1 MISGCKIWR
10 RAIKIKR
17 KPLLLPDFRPN
28 AGIQAAYRAELNRL
42 LRSVRNEALAL
53 VRDHWEEPERVE
65 PTRIAMD
72 SDLLARLIDHLLAR
86 WATRLTELP
95 KIIAEQFVGKT
106 LFHYDRRMQ
115 GALKKAGFTVNLQLT
130 DYTRQA
136 MRGAVGMNVGLI
148 KSIPNQY
155 LSDVQKYVWEAV
167 EGGFDLATLTDNLQH
182 AYHIG
187 RNRAKLIARDQANKV
202 HAVMEQARR
211 IELGI
216 SEAIWMHSAAAKEPR
231 QSHVKAN
238 GKKFDIKKGMYL
250 DGKWVLPG
258 QDINCGCTSRAL
270 IEW

>member
-1 MISGCKIWR
+1 M
-10 RAIKIKR
+10 KR
-17 KPLLLPDFRPN
+17 KPILLPDFRPN

-42 LRSVRNEALAL
+42 LRSVRNDVLEL
-53 VRDHWEEPERVE
+53 VRNHWEAPVRVE

-72 SDLLARLIDHLLAR
+72 SDLLARLIDQLLAK

-95 KIIAEQFVGKT
+95 KKIAEQFVGKT
-106 LFHYDRRMQ
+106 VFSYDRRMQ
-115 GALKKAGFTVNLQLT
+115 AALRKAGFTVNLQLT

-167 EGGFDLATLTDNLQH
+167 EGGFDLTTLTDNLQH

-187 RNRAKLIARDQANKV
+187 RNRAKLIARDQSNKV

-216 SEAIWMHSAAAKEPR
+216 TRAVWMHSAAAKEPR

-238 GKKFDIKKGMYL
+238 GKEFEIDKGMYL
-250 DGKWVLPG
+250 DGEWVLPG
-258 QDINCGCTSRAL
+258 QAINCGCTSRA
-270 IEW
+270 IIDF

>member
-1 MISGCKIWR
+1 M
-10 RAIKIKR
+10 KR
-17 KPLLLPDFRPN
+17 KPILLPDFRPN

-42 LRSVRNEALAL
+42 LRSVRNDVLEL
-53 VRDHWEEPERVE
+53 VRNHWETPERVE

-72 SDLLARLIDHLLAR
+72 SDLLARLIDQLLAK

-95 KIIAEQFVGKT
+95 KKIATEFVGKT
-106 LFHYDRRMQ
+106 VFAYDRRMQ
-115 GALKKAGFTVNLQLT
+115 AALRKAGFTVNLQLT

-187 RNRAKLIARDQANKV
+187 RNRAKLIARDQSNKV

-216 SEAIWMHSAAAKEPR
+216 TRAVWMHSAAAKEPR

-238 GKKFDIKKGMYL
+238 GKEFEIDKGMYL
-250 DGKWVLPG
+250 DGEWVLPG
-258 QDINCGCTSRAL
+258 QAINCGCTSRA
-270 IEW
+270 IIDF